1 MSTIKFRCTDEQK
14 LSLRSGIFEIM
25 ENHYFKS
32 VHPNTNAEY
41 EDEGEAIYRERL
53 KKLVSEKLCVF
64 EDTED
69 GLSVEFDS
77 TEDAGFFIANEVY
90 HTSMGY
96 SDNGLTYI
104 DPIFVAI
111 VKAFPDICF
120 EADTECSDKWID
132 EENHYSYD
140 GAMLIK
146 DDEEIDY
153 DDSSAD
159 DSEEGNLTG
168 EQRDEI
174 YHGMAEQILSADT
187 DYADDLRQKLKE
199 AEHNYDNDSPFDHPL
214 YHLVGYLINVVGT
227 DFSKIEDMLRNLGAS
242 EIETS
247 YIIEDSFPFYDTKE

>member
-14 LSLRSGIFEIM
+14 LLLRLGIFEIM

-41 EDEGEAIYRERL
+41 EDEGEAVYRERL

-77 TEDAGFFIANEVY
+77 TEDAGFFIADEVY

-104 DPIFVAI
+104 DPIFAAI

-132 EENHYSYD
+132 EENH
-140 GAMLIK
+140 
-146 DDEEIDY
+146 
-153 DDSSAD
+153 
-159 DSEEGNLTG
+159 
-168 EQRDEI
+168 
-174 YHGMAEQILSADT
+174 HGMAEQILSADT

>member
-32 VHPNTNAEY
+32 VHPNTNVEY
-41 EDEGEAIYRERL
+41 EDEGEAVYRERL

-96 SDNGLTYI
+96 SDNGLTFI
-104 DPIFVAI
+104 DPIFTAI
-111 VKAFPDICF
+111 VKVFSDICF
-120 EADTECSDKWID
+120 EADTVCSDKWVY

-140 GAMLIK
+140 GEILTK
-146 DDEEIDY
+146 DDEEI
-153 DDSSAD
+153 
-159 DSEEGNLTG
+159 
-168 EQRDEI
+168 
-174 YHGMAEQILSADT
+174 
-187 DYADDLRQKLKE
+187 
-199 AEHNYDNDSPFDHPL
+199 
-214 YHLVGYLINVVGT
+214 
-227 DFSKIEDMLRNLGAS
+227 ED
-242 EIETS
+242 
-247 YIIEDSFPFYDTKE
+247 

>member
-32 VHPNTNAEY
+32 VHPNTNVEY
-41 EDEGEAIYRERL
+41 EDEGEAVYRERL

-132 EENHYSYD
+132 EENHFSYD
-140 GAMLIK
+140 GAMLTK

-214 YHLVGYLINVVGT
+214 YHLVGYLINVVGI

>member
-1 MSTIKFRCTDEQK
+1 M
-14 LSLRSGIFEIM
+14 
-25 ENHYFKS
+25 
-32 VHPNTNAEY
+32 
-41 EDEGEAIYRERL
+41 
-53 KKLVSEKLCVF
+53 VSEKLCVF

-77 TEDAGFFIANEVY
+77 TEDAGFFIADEVY

-96 SDNGLTYI
+96 SDNGLTFI
-104 DPIFVAI
+104 DPIFTAI

-120 EADTECSDKWID
+120 EADTVCSDKWVY

-140 GAMLIK
+140 GAMLTK

-227 DFSKIEDMLRNLGAS
+227 DFSTIEDMLRNLGAS